1 MSVMNQSQLEQIVAL
16 VTQEVMA
23 AMGGQRPCGQSPET
37 EGYSKM
43 LVIGEAKEILPE
55 ELCRDTVLFDLK
67 DYEAHKNI
75 LRYDRVLIASL
86 TMAQMADIALGRA
99 ACDEA
104 TCAVLNALLNGVEVY
119 MMESAL
125 PHRKFAGKGST
136 ALYNLLESY
145 ARTLQV
151 FGVKNIRKQIKQELP
166 EAKPPKFQ
174 APAIVVPKGSG
185 KPNPNQLITEAEA
198 LQLVKEGV
206 VELPAGAIITPSARD
221 VFAKAGVEIRREG
234 AR

>member
-1 MSVMNQSQLEQIVAL
+1 MNQSQLEQIVAL

-23 AMGGQRPCGQSPET
+23 AMGGQRACGQSPET
-37 EGYSKM
+37 EGYAKM
-43 LVIGEAKEILPE
+43 LVIGEAKEILPQ
-55 ELCRDTVLFDLK
+55 ELCQDYVLFDMS

-75 LRYDRVLIASL
+75 LRYDRILIASL
-86 TMAQMADIALGRA
+86 NMAQLADIALGRA

-104 TCAVLNALLNGVEVY
+104 TCAVLNGLLNGIEIY
-119 MMESAL
+119 MLESAL

-151 FGVKNIRKQIKQELP
+151 FGVKPIRKQVKVELP
-166 EAKPPKFQ
+166 EAKPPKYQ
-174 APAIVVPKGSG
+174 APAVVVPKGSG

-198 LQLVKEGV
+198 LQLVKEGGPV
-206 VELPAGAIITPSARD
+206 RLPAGAIITPSARD
-221 VFAKAGVEIRREG
+221 VFAKAGVELSKEG
-234 AR
+234 SL